1 MIRELIRGARLLACA
16 IALSGGAACWGQSK
30 HTAKPAVVLEEKPAD
45 ALARAVRH
53 QILVLPFYSV
63 FDTVS
68 FAMDGD
74 KVVLTGQV
82 VRPSLK
88 ASAEAAVKSLE
99 GIRSVENR
107 IEILPVSASDDEL
120 RRAVYRAIFEDKT
133 LQRYAIQAVP
143 PIHIIVKNGS
153 VTLTGSV
160 DSASDKA
167 LATTRASLAPN
178 AGNVANNL
186 VVVAR

>member
-1 MIRELIRGARLLACA
+1 MIREFLQSAGLLACT
-16 IALSGGAACWGQSK
+16 IALSGGTTCWGQRK
-30 HTAKPAVVLEEKPAD
+30 HAAAPEEKPAD
-45 ALARAVRH
+45 ALARAVHH

-68 FAMDGD
+68 FVMDGD

-82 VRPSLK
+82 MRPSLK
-88 ASAEAAVKSLE
+88 ASAEGMVKSLE

-107 IEILPVSASDDEL
+107 IEVLPASASDDEL

-133 LQRYAIQAVP
+133 LERYAIQAVP

-160 DSASDKA
+160 DSLSDKT
-167 LATTRASLAPN
+167 LATTRASQAPN
-178 AGNVANNL
+178 VGNISNNL
-186 VVVAR
+186 AVVAR